1 MASNRNYVIFN
12 VNEIEKI
19 DFSQVLETSA
29 ATLRRSVDG
38 SKTFVKWD
46 SRFTQVNH
54 GAPADDP
61 SAAQGETQTVVSLP
75 GYPSFYDDLTTKEG
89 PYSHE
94 EIISILNTPE
104 WSVPLVTET

>member
-29 ATLRRSVDG
+29 ETLRRSVDG
-38 SKTFVKWD
+38 FKTFVKWD
-46 SRFTQVNH
+46 TRFTQVNH

-61 SAAQGETQTVVSLP
+61 SAAQSETQTVVSPP

-94 EIISILNTPE
+94 EMLAILSSQE
-104 WSVPLVTET
+104 WAAPLVAEA